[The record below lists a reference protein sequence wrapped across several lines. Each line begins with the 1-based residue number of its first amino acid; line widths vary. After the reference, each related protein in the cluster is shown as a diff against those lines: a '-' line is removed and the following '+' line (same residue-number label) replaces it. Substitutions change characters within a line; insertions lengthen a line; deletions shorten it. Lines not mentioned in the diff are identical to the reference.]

1 MRVISRVVLASAL
14 IASGYAAPASA
25 AQPAAD
31 YPAKPIRLIIANT
44 TGTSV
49 DTLSRIL
56 AIKMGEVLG
65 QQMVTD
71 NRGGAGGTIGAE
83 LAAQATPDGYTLLL
97 TSTGVQ
103 VIAPQ
108 VYKKLGYHP
117 LKDFAPISLFAVTQN
132 VLVMNPTLPMRS
144 VQDLL
149 AYARANPGKLNMA
162 NAGSGFQSHLAG
174 VLFTHMA
181 KIDVLHVPYKGGASL
196 IAVIANEAQF
206 TIAPGPALMGHV
218 RGGRLRAVATGGEKR
233 SILTPELPTISES
246 GVPGFVSTGWSGL
259 MAPRKTPK
267 PVLDKLHATLVKVI
281 ADPATRELLERQGGE
296 PVTTTPAEFLAFI
309 NQEHERFGNA
319 IRIAKLDVQ

>member
-1 MRVISRVVLASAL
+1 MRVISRVVLASVL
-14 IASGYAAPASA
+14 IASCYAVPASA
-25 AQPAAD
+25 AQPAAA
-31 YPAKPIRLIIANT
+31 YPVKPIRLIIANT

-56 AIKMGEVLG
+56 AIKMAEVLG
-65 QQMVTD
+65 QQIVTD

-103 VIAPQ
+103 VISPQ
-108 VYKKLGYHP
+108 VYKKLSYQP

-132 VLVMNPTLPMRS
+132 VMVVNPTLPMRS

-196 IAVIANEAQF
+196 IAVIANEAQL
-206 TIAPGPALMGHV
+206 TIAPGPALMAHV
-218 RGGRLRAVATGGEKR
+218 RGGRLRALATGGEKR

-259 MAPRKTPK
+259 MAPRKTPQF
-267 PVLDKLHATLVKVI
+267 VLDKLHATLVKVI
-281 ADPATRELLERQGGE
+281 ADPATREMLERQGAE
-296 PVTTTPAEFLAFI
+296 PVTTTPEEFRVFMA
-309 NQEHERFGNA
+309 QEYERFGNA
-319 IRIAKLDVQ
+319 IKLAKLDVQ